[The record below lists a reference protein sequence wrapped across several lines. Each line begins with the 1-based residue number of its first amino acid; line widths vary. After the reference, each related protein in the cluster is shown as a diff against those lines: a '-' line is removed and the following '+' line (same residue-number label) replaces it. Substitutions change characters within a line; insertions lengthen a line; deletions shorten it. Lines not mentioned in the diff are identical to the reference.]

1 MALHVEL
8 VSPDRVDFSG
18 EAQMVIARTVDG
30 DAAFMDGHIP
40 LIGTLSAAPLRVIS
54 EDGTEIVFAVHQG
67 FIEVSPPG
75 DTGTRVTILSDTSE
89 LSSDIDVP
97 RDCRQG
103 GGGSGV
109 GGQCRRRRSLVC
121 ASAGIG
127 AHRGRGGE
135 RVTAKPSGATPVA
148 CR

>member
-8 VSPDRVDFSG
+8 VSPDRVDYSG

-40 LIGTLSAAPLRVIS
+40 FIGTLSAAPLRVIS

-97 RDCRQG
+97 RATAAKAAAEAALAANADDAEA
-103 GGGSGV
+103 SFAL
-109 GGQCRRRRSLVC
+109 RR
-121 ASAGIG
+121 ASVRIA
-127 AHRGRGGE
+127 
-135 RVTAKPSGATPVA
+135 VA
-148 CR
+148 ANA